1 MLMQTIKTDHIM
13 NKNTST
19 YESPKCEIC
28 MLFNEVCIMTG
39 SSTPGGLG
47 ELEDNVYG
55 EDFI

>member
-1 MLMQTIKTDHIM
+1 MQTINTDHIM

-28 MLFNEVCIMTG
+28 MLFNEGFVMAG
-39 SSTPGGLG
+39 SSTPGLG